1 MFSSLK
7 VFILPTGIGAPRVK
21 LFKSKIIEYGGE
33 IANTAGAATH
43 IVCMESM
50 DLPRLTQIIKKD
62 AILHGPIIVKSTWLS
77 ECLKQSS
84 LLPTQPYEL
93 MLSNEIDTNADVPR
107 KVKVSDACDPPSV
120 TSQQPPC
127 SPTQPLVSSKWI
139 CSTSSSEKSLNMNKH
154 ITDQLEEMV
163 ETYQST
169 KDHWRAL
176 GYEKAIKAL
185 KSHPTEITS
194 WEEAKALPNIG
205 QRLADKIWE
214 IVQQGKLRKLEQ
226 FQSQENVSALNLFNK
241 IWGVGPATAER
252 WVQQGCRSLDDIKSR
267 SDLTKQ
273 QEIGL
278 KHFEDFLEKM
288 PRSEAEEIANIV
300 KETAL
305 SVQPDLEVIPC
316 GSFRRGRPMCG
327 DVDVLITHK
336 DGTSHE
342 NILCRIISLLHKKG
356 FLTDDLATP
365 HEDGAQKKYMG
376 VCKLARNSSK
386 HRRLDIFVV
395 PADEFACA
403 LMAYTGSA
411 HFNRSIRLLA
421 RKKGMTLS
429 HQCLCADVLRKGE
442 EKLNKG
448 HRLSTPTEES
458 IFEHLGLKYRTPAE
472 RDH

>member
-1 MFSSLK
+1 MGKGMFSSLK

-62 AILHGPIIVKSTWLS
+62 AISHGPIIVKSTWLS

-194 WEEAKALPNIG
+194 WE
-205 QRLADKIWE
+205 
-214 IVQQGKLRKLEQ
+214 
-226 FQSQENVSALNLFNK
+226 
-241 IWGVGPATAER
+241 
-252 WVQQGCRSLDDIKSR
+252 
-267 SDLTKQ
+267 
-273 QEIGL
+273 
-278 KHFEDFLEKM
+278 
-288 PRSEAEEIANIV
+288 V

-342 NILCRIISLLHKKG
+342 NVLCRIISLLHKKG

-376 VCKLARNSSK
+376 VCKLARNCSK

-442 EKLNKG
+442 EKLSQG
-448 HRLSTPTEES
+448 HRLPTPTEES